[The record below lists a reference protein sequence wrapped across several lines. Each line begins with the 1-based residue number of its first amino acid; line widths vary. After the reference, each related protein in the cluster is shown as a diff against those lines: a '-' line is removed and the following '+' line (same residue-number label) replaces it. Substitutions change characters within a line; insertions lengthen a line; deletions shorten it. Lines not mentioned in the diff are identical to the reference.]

1 MGEFIQISTSRQQ
14 CIGAYLAQAQGA
26 PRGGIV
32 VVQEIFG
39 VNAWVRSVV
48 ERFAAAGYTAIAP
61 AFFDHVESGVELGYG
76 KDGFTRGRTLVG
88 EIGFERAIEDVA
100 SAAQAIV
107 SAGRTGV
114 VGYCWGGT
122 IALLAATRLGLPA
135 ISYYGAR
142 NVQVLDE
149 TLGAPVQFHFG
160 ARDES
165 IPPAAVQRHRDHYAA
180 AIGAGEVEIY
190 TYPDAGHAFD
200 RDVDTGH
207 FDAPSSALA
216 RERTLAFFAKH
227 LAA

>member
-1 MGEFIQISTSRQQ
+1 MGEFIQLSTSRQQ
-14 CIGAYLAQAQGA
+14 CIGAYLAKAQGR

-39 VNAWVRSVV
+39 VNAWVRGVV
-48 ERFAAAGYTAIAP
+48 DRFAAAGYTTIAP
-61 AFFDHVESGVELGYG
+61 AFFDHVETGVELGYG
-76 KDGFTRGRTLVG
+76 ADGSARGRALVG
-88 EIGFERAIEDVA
+88 EIGFERAVEDVA

-107 SAGRTGV
+107 SAGKIGV

-135 ISYYGAR
+135 VSYYGAR

-149 TLGAPVQFHFG
+149 PLGAPVQFHFG
-160 ARDES
+160 GRDDS
-165 IPPAAVQRHRDHYAA
+165 IPPPAVQRHRDQYSA
-180 AIGAGEVEIY
+180 AIAAGEVEIHV
-190 TYPDAGHAFD
+190 YPDAGHAFD

-207 FDAPSSALA
+207 FDATGSAVS
-216 RERTLAFFAKH
+216 RERTYAFLAKH